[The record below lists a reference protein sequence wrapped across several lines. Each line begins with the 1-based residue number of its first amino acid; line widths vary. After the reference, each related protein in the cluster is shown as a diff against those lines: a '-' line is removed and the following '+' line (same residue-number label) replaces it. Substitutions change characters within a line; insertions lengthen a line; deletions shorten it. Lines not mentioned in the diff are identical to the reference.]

1 MNDFDKRMNALRI
14 KYRDEQ
20 VRITKDCLRHIGH
33 LNTAIGQV
41 TTIEARDALRAEK
54 HRVYEA
60 QRTSHQYNRLCYM
73 QQIEAIQDECR
84 SYYEKNLTAKKKR
97 RMFHNMLHHMAMTAE
112 ANGEKSVSMTI
123 GQDLHATITF
133 D

>member
-20 VRITKDCLRHIGH
+20 VRITKDCYRHIGH
-33 LNTAIGQV
+33 INTDLGLV
-41 TTIEARDALRAEK
+41 TTIEARDALRTEK
-54 HRVYEA
+54 QRFYEA
-60 QRTSHQYNRLCYM
+60 MRTSHKYNRLCYM
-73 QQIEAIQDECR
+73 QQLELLQDECR
-84 SYYEKNLTAKKKR
+84 SYYEKNPTAGTMR
-97 RMFHNMLHHMAMTAE
+97 RALRHMAMNAE